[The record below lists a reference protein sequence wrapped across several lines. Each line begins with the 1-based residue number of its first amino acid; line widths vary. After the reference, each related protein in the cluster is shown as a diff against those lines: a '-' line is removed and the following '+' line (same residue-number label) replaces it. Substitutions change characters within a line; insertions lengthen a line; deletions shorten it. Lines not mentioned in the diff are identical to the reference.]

1 VIHVARA
8 FLMLPIVSV
17 LRTHM
22 TFIRMH
28 TILTL
33 PSPPVLITNH
43 GFQRK
48 CSLTEMQYE
57 FIPLWVF
64 AGKNTD

>member
-1 VIHVARA
+1 
-8 FLMLPIVSV
+8 MLSIVSV
-17 LRTHM
+17 LRTDRHTHM

-48 CSLTEMQYE
+48 CSLTEMHYE